1 MYYILF
7 LLVLHDLYLMTYY
20 LMYIISCHFI
30 FPGLCIAMQ
39 LLVSFLY
46 LYLAVIFL
54 LPYSIPCVADPSR
67 SLNSSLLLCL
77 HLPYYNSDLSVT
89 CFLLTHVYHLTCH
102 NLARPYCYDMTYP
115 DYCQSIVMFYYL
127 WYITTLSCYLLKTKH
142 DTPDLVIIMFTGIL
156 SCFYG
161 TKCHTKHGGGHL

>member
-1 MYYILF
+1 
-7 LLVLHDLYLMTYY
+7 
-20 LMYIISCHFI
+20 MYIISCHFI

-89 CFLLTHVYHLTCH
+89 CFLLTHVYHLTSSVLSLDY
-102 NLARPYCYDMTYP
+102 LARPYCYVMADPAY
-115 DYCQSIVMFYYL
+115 YQSIVMFYCL
-127 WYITTLSCYLLKTKH
+127 LYITTLSCYLLK
-142 DTPDLVIIMFTGIL
+142 PSMI
-156 SCFYG
+156 
-161 TKCHTKHGGGHL
+161 HLTL